1 MSNYRET
8 RRSEADWEQFSADQ
22 REWVDQQRIIIEEL
36 KKERDAQRQHAAQLN
51 QAIEDWKR
59 VYDAEARVNRTL
71 REHLDRL
78 ETEVQRLKNI
88 VESLPDGGLKDWNVT

>member
-22 REWVDQQRIIIEEL
+22 REWVDHQRIIIETL
-36 KKERDAQRQHAAQLN
+36 ASERD
-51 QAIEDWKR
+51 EYKR
-59 VYDAEARVNRTL
+59 VLANEFRVSRTL

>member
-1 MSNYRET
+1 VTSYRRGEA

-22 REWVDQQRIIIEEL
+22 REECDRLRE
-36 KKERDAQRQHAAQLN
+36 ERDGYQRAF
-51 QAIEDWKR
+51 E
-59 VYDAEARVNRTL
+59 AELHVSRSL
-71 REHLDRL
+71 REYLSRL

>member
-1 MSNYRET
+1 VSNYRET
-8 RRSEADWEQFSADQ
+8 RRSEADWEQFSQDQ
-22 REWVDQQRIIIEEL
+22 REYTDQLEQQVEAYRKVLNAEL
-36 KKERDAQRQHAAQLN
+36 
-51 QAIEDWKR
+51 R
-59 VYDAEARVNRTL
+59 VSRSL